1 MTIVTKSPLRFLSQD
16 MSNMSKAAD
25 ILRRLKER
33 QDDRTYQKNEF
44 TSLKEDLKRK
54 GERVH
59 DIHDVMVSF
68 FINISSVLLIRKMS
82 FISLKEKRRKG
93 PRHSRCHGKFH
104 LRLDIGITYQKNE
117 FISPEKERVLSRYG
131 FNKNCGSNCHHII
144 SVIIS
149 VG

>member
-1 MTIVTKSPLRFLSQD
+1 MTIVTKSPHRSRSQD

-25 ILRRLKER
+25 VLRRLKER

-68 FINISSVLLIRKMS
+68 FINFSSVLLIKKMS

-104 LRLDIGITYQKNE
+104 FRLDFGITYQKKQ
-117 FISPEKERVLSRYG
+117 FISLKEDLKRR
-131 FNKNCGSNCHHII
+131 
-144 SVIIS
+144 
-149 VG
+149 